1 MLMDTI
7 FISIAAYKDRLLTNT
22 INEAYSKAKYPA
34 NLVFGIFEQNT
45 VDESIN
51 LDSFDFNNQIR
62 YQRVDSETTKGVCWA
77 RKNVQAMFNN
87 ETYYFQIDAHM
98 LFEQD
103 WDEYFIDN
111 LKETKKYHSK
121 PIITAYPSNF
131 DSVTFE
137 KHLYTPNT
145 VVVVGTDM
153 SNGRDVA
160 FKALGFSPPWGNS
173 YYPSTHKIVHGYHL
187 GACCIFAEG
196 SFVNDIPYD
205 DSIFFGGEEP
215 MLTLRAWTH
224 GYNIFHMGNLRVYH
238 CWNKQY
244 GGVVQKDYK
253 EGQGQIYINAAKDY
267 ITRMINGEI
276 IGEYGLGTVRTVCQ
290 YIDFSGIDYF
300 NLVFNDKNKSVF
312 DKPYYEQLTV

>member
-1 MLMDTI
+1 MNMTTI
-7 FISIAAYKDRLLTNT
+7 FISIAAYKDKLLTNT
-22 INEAYSKAKYPA
+22 INEAYSKAKFPT
-34 NLVFGIFEQNT
+34 NLVFGVFEQN
-45 VDESIN
+45 VVAESID
-51 LDSFDFNNQIR
+51 LDSFEFKDQIR
-62 YQRVDSETTKGVCWA
+62 YQRVDPETTKGVCWA
-77 RKNVQAMFNN
+77 RKTIQSMYNN

-103 WDEYFIDN
+103 WDENFINN
-111 LKETKKYHSK
+111 LIELKKYHSK

-131 DSVTFE
+131 NCYTFE
-137 KHLYTPNT
+137 KQLYKPDT
-145 VVVVGTDM
+145 VVIVGTDNNNKRAE
-153 SNGRDVA
+153 SFIN
-160 FKALGFSPPWGNS
+160 LGFSPPWGNS
-173 YYPSTHKIVHGYHL
+173 NHPTQHKMVHGYHL

-196 SFVNDIPYD
+196 SFIKEVPYD

-224 GYNIFHMGNLRVYH
+224 GYNIFHMGNIRVYH

-244 GGVVQKDYK
+244 GGIVQRDYK
-253 EGQGQIYINAAKDY
+253 EGQGKVYVEIAKDY

-276 IGEYGLGTVRTVCQ
+276 KGEYGLGTHRTVRQ

-300 NLVFNDKNKSVF
+300 NRVFNDKNKSVF